1 MEWLVMGILTGWIY
15 RQHNQI
21 QELQGQLKRRN
32 QPIIVNNGLDP
43 TDAAARVVDKHVQEF
58 HRR

>member
-1 MEWLVMGILTGWIY
+1 MEWLVMGFLTGWVI
-15 RQHNQI
+15 RLHNQVR
-21 QELQGQLKRRN
+21 ELQGQMKRRN
-32 QPIIVNNGLDP
+32 QPVIVNNTVDP